1 MSEVR
6 KFKFVSPGIFLREID
21 NSQLPSVAP
30 EVGPVFVGRARK
42 GPANRPYKVESFS
55 EFVDVFGTPVAGG
68 SGGDYFREG
77 NIAGPTYAVYA
88 AQAYLDAQVG
98 PVTYVRML
106 GEQNSDQDGT
116 TNAQAGWNTLTEFDG
131 DNNVDIRAAEG
142 GAYGL
147 FVIQSGSATGLRT
160 TATMTGSLAAIWYC
174 NSGSSLVLSGNAI
187 PDNNV
192 DPVIAVSGAAIV
204 IASDSSMTFTAE
216 VKGSG
221 STAGVFTSQTLL
233 KTEFNFNRD
242 SDNYI
247 RKVFNTNPTTVNSTI
262 SNQSLMSEGESK
274 YWLGETYDSYL
285 FEKLGTNTGTT
296 YGFIAA
302 INSGSADMVSA
313 GSNHW
318 GDRKTSLINPRTG
331 WFFSQDILTVGGAGR
346 ATYDATNMTKL
357 FRFYGRDGGEYIQE
371 NYKISIQDIKSST
384 TNYDSYGSFTVLVR
398 AANDSDAKPVIIERF
413 SECNLNPQ
421 SQNYVARK
429 VGDRYVEWD
438 YQDSRMREY
447 GEFSNRSEIVRIEM
461 NPDINGID
469 ARLLPFGVFGPPR
482 PPGFMVLSGSSK
494 ASAFSAA
501 TRNVVPLLG
510 NAWQT
515 VALTGTAGQAAPS
528 YSYIEGSGSVASP
541 WAATQGLYIAAGTQG
556 MMIQTHVSGAAPTST
571 AAGTWDSGMQFTAS
585 CYFPSTLTR
594 LSASDHGVASPKQ
607 AYWGLQ
613 THYWTSGKTSTSF
626 DRGYRDYL
634 RGLPLGES
642 ARFGS
647 LTGPPTN
654 NEYSWIFTL
663 DDLVVP
669 GGNLGKTYW
678 LSGSRNGHVAT
689 TTVGDSVT
697 SASYQ
702 AALDSG
708 LNRFTSPL
716 FGGFDGWD
724 IKEKDPLRDGFLTN
738 ATTTQTAINN
748 YGHNTVEKAI
758 NTVADPE
765 FVEMNMLSAPG
776 IVNEQLTEKVL
787 NVCEDRGDAIGVI
800 DLRGVYQPFTENYND
815 FKTRVTQTSLDS
827 CITSLRDR
835 NINSSYGCT
844 YYPWVQIRD
853 SLTGQFLWAPPSVAA
868 IGTFASSERASEV
881 WFAPAGFNRG
891 GLSKSGAA
899 GLPVIAVTEK
909 LTSVERDKLY
919 EANINPIATFP
930 SEGIVIFGQ
939 KTLQVT
945 PSALDRINVRRLM
958 IFIKKE
964 ISRIA
969 SGILFDQNVPATW
982 LRFTGQAEPL
992 LASVKARMGLTEFRV
1007 VLDETTTTPDLI
1019 DRNILYAKIFL
1030 KPARA
1035 IEFIA
1040 IDFNIAR
1047 SGASFAD

>member
-1 MSEVR
+1 
-6 KFKFVSPGIFLREID
+6 
-21 NSQLPSVAP
+21 
-30 EVGPVFVGRARK
+30 
-42 GPANRPYKVESFS
+42 
-55 EFVDVFGTPVAGG
+55 
-68 SGGDYFREG
+68 
-77 NIAGPTYAVYA
+77 
-88 AQAYLDAQVG
+88 
-98 PVTYVRML
+98 
-106 GEQNSDQDGT
+106 
-116 TNAQAGWNTLTEFDG
+116 
-131 DNNVDIRAAEG
+131 
-142 GAYGL
+142 
-147 FVIQSGSATGLRT
+147 
-160 TATMTGSLAAIWYC
+160 
-174 NSGSSLVLSGNAI
+174 
-187 PDNNV
+187 
-192 DPVIAVSGAAIV
+192 
-204 IASDSSMTFTAE
+204 
-216 VKGSG
+216 
-221 STAGVFTSQTLL
+221 
-233 KTEFNFNRD
+233 
-242 SDNYI
+242 
-247 RKVFNTNPTTVNSTI
+247 
-262 SNQSLMSEGESK
+262 
-274 YWLGETYDSYL
+274 
-285 FEKLGTNTGTT
+285 
-296 YGFIAA
+296 
-302 INSGSADMVSA
+302 
-313 GSNHW
+313 
-318 GDRKTSLINPRTG
+318 
-331 WFFSQDILTVGGAGR
+331 
-346 ATYDATNMTKL
+346 
-357 FRFYGRDGGEYIQE
+357 
-371 NYKISIQDIKSST
+371 
-384 TNYDSYGSFTVLVR
+384 
-398 AANDSDAKPVIIERF
+398 
-413 SECNLNPQ
+413 
-421 SQNYVARK
+421 
-429 VGDRYVEWD
+429 
-438 YQDSRMREY
+438 
-447 GEFSNRSEIVRIEM
+447 M

-482 PPGFMVLSGSSK
+482 PPGFMVLSGSSLGE
-494 ASAFSAA
+494 AGNGD
-501 TRNVVPLLG
+501 TRNVTPLLG
-510 NAWQT
+510 DSWQT
-515 VALTGTAGQAAPS
+515 LSITGSVAQSAPS
-528 YSYIEGSGSVASP
+528 YTYIEGSGSVASP